1 MQACRARALGPTPS
15 LSAGRLVATNR
26 ADTRADGMATREP
39 DPEAFAITQSG
50 AGRIVTSRMRRSAR
64 RFAPMDGHA
73 QSRRGRGRSAARG
86 LVAGAR
92 PGRRPPGRCFHH
104 RRRHRPRPVPAMAAR
119 LGAIERDRWWM
130 PARSR
135 NSSNVGPI
143 AGRLRPADVPARG
156 GGEAGRAAPA
166 YGASV

>member
-104 RRRHRPRPVPAMAAR
+104 RRRHRPRPCSSDGCSTRGHRAGSLVDACSFKKF
-119 LGAIERDRWWM
+119 IECRAHCWSPPTCRCASPRRW
-130 PARSR
+130 
-135 NSSNVGPI
+135 
-143 AGRLRPADVPARG
+143 
-156 GGEAGRAAPA
+156 
-166 YGASV
+166 